1 MTRMFNNGIC
11 FLDIAEMYL
20 ILNFTFFYANDKLVI
35 AQKPSAILKNILL
48 ISAEA
53 VAPRCSAEKVFL
65 EIPQNL
71 PCARVSVLA
80 A

>member
-20 ILNFTFFYANDKLVI
+20 ILNFTFLYANDKLVI

-48 ISAEA
+48 VSAEA
-53 VAPRCSAEKVFL
+53 VVSRCSVEKVFL
-65 EIPQNL
+65 EISQNL
-71 PCARVSVLA
+71 PCARASVLA